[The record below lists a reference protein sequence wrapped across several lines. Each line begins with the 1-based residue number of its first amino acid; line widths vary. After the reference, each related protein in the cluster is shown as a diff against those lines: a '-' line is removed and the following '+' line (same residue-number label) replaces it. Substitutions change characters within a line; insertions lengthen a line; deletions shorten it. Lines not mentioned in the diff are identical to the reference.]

1 MGLVSAIGPLVI
13 GVMVAFG
20 WNMAAS
26 HQAAVTG
33 ADSGVT
39 PAVGL
44 TVEQAAAQAWASS
57 TPFAVRGGASGGPG
71 GLARASD
78 GTRSAAHPRE
88 SGHHPASCGRVRSP
102 HLMQA
107 RATFTFTCSPQRPG
121 RPGLHYASEPRRLP
135 QDTDATVRLRF
146 RSLDRGSEGMV
157 VAACSIECADCHI
170 HTRAAASRR
179 SR

>member
-20 WNMAAS
+20 WNAAAS

-33 ADSGVT
+33 EDSGVT

-57 TPFAVRGGASGGPG
+57 TPGAAGAAGPGAPGARGEPGASGGS
-71 GLARASD
+71 ARTS
-78 GTRSAAHPRE
+78 GRTRPAGHPRE
-88 SGHHPASCGRVRSP
+88 SGHPAGECGRAWSP

-121 RPGLHYASEPRRLP
+121 RPGLHYASEPRKLP
-135 QDTDATVRLRF
+135 QDTDAAVR
-146 RSLDRGSEGMV
+146 
-157 VAACSIECADCHI
+157 
-170 HTRAAASRR
+170 
-179 SR
+179 

>member
-20 WNMAAS
+20 WNAAAS

-33 ADSGVT
+33 EDSGVT

-57 TPFAVRGGASGGPG
+57 TPGAAGAAGPGAPGARGEPGASGGS
-71 GLARASD
+71 ARTS
-78 GTRSAAHPRE
+78 GRTRPAGHPRE
-88 SGHHPASCGRVRSP
+88 SGHPAGECGRAWSP

-107 RATFTFTCSPQRPG
+107 RATFTFTFTCSPQRLG
-121 RPGLHYASEPRRLP
+121 RPGLHYASEPRKLP
-135 QDTDATVRLRF
+135 QDTDAAVR
-146 RSLDRGSEGMV
+146 
-157 VAACSIECADCHI
+157 
-170 HTRAAASRR
+170 
-179 SR
+179 

>member
-1 MGLVSAIGPLVI
+1 MSAIGPLVI

-20 WNMAAS
+20 WNVAAS

-57 TPFAVRGGASGGPG
+57 TPFSVRGGAAGPGAPGARGEPGASGGSP
-71 GLARASD
+71 RAS
-78 GTRSAAHPRE
+78 GRARPAGHSRE
-88 SGHHPASCGRVRSP
+88 SGRPAGECGRAWSP

-107 RATFTFTCSPQRPG
+107 HVTFTCPPQRPG
-121 RPGLHYASEPRRLP
+121 GPVLPGAGQPREVP
-135 QDTDATVRLRF
+135 QDT
-146 RSLDRGSEGMV
+146 S
-157 VAACSIECADCHI
+157 
-170 HTRAAASRR
+170 AAARLYFR
-179 SR
+179 

>member
-57 TPFAVRGGASGGPG
+57 TPGAAGAAGPGVPGARGGPGASGRSPRTSG
-71 GLARASD
+71 S
-78 GTRSAAHPRE
+78 TRPAGHPRE
-88 SGHHPASCGRVRSP
+88 SGHQAGECGRMRSP
-102 HLMQA
+102 GLMQA
-107 RATFTFTCSPQRPG
+107 HATFACPPQRSG
-121 RPGLHYASEPRRLP
+121 RPGLHDAGEPPELP
-135 QDTDATVRLRF
+135 HDT
-146 RSLDRGSEGMV
+146 S
-157 VAACSIECADCHI
+157 
-170 HTRAAASRR
+170 AAARL
-179 SR
+179 

>member
-1 MGLVSAIGPLVI
+1 VSAIGPLVI

-57 TPFAVRGGASGGPG
+57 TPGAAGAAGPGAPGVAGAPGAPGASGGLP
-71 GLARASD
+71 RASG
-78 GTRSAAHPRE
+78 GTRPAGHPRE
-88 SGHHPASCGRVRSP
+88 SGHPSGCGRARP
-102 HLMQA
+102 PRLMQA
-107 RATFTFTCSPQRPG
+107 HVTFTCPPQRPG
-121 RPGLHYASEPRRLP
+121 RPGLHDAGEPREFP
-135 QDTDATVRLRF
+135 QDTSAAARLYF
-146 RSLDRGSEGMV
+146 RSLARGSEGMD
-157 VAACSIECADCHI
+157 VAPCTKEGARCNN
-170 HTRAAASRR
+170 HT
-179 SR
+179 